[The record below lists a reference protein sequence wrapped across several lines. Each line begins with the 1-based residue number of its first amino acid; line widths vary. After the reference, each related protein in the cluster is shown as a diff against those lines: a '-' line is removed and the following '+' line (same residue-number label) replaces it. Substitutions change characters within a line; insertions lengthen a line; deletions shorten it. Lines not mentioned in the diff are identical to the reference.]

1 MHLCPTTA
9 RCGESRTLTLLVS
22 MKTGREQVG
31 NSYPKKIYTA
41 VLLLRIYTRDTLKNK
56 VEVYIRIFLKY
67 YLEQQKTRKPEM
79 PINMCLAYK

>member
-1 MHLCPTTA
+1 
-9 RCGESRTLTLLVS
+9 
-22 MKTGREQVG
+22 MKTGREQFG
-31 NSYPKKIYTA
+31 NSYPNKIYTE